1 MVSMVEV
8 DTGSDSV
15 KASVITIDSV
25 TIDLC
30 IDLALEKVLYSGAM
44 DSAKAM
50 DVSQHYTCQIM
61 SGSFGCIRFITMFYT
76 TGYPLNIMF
85 FLLRVGFTYMYT
97 IYIGSIISES

>member
-15 KASVITIDSV
+15 KASVTTTDSV
-25 TIDLC
+25 IIDLC
-30 IDLALEKVLYSGAM
+30 IDSALEKVLDSGAM

-50 DVSQHYTCQIM
+50 DVSQHNTCQIK

-76 TGYPLNIMF
+76 TRYPLNIINF
-85 FLLRVGFTYMYT
+85 F
-97 IYIGSIISES
+97 S